1 MTAPLPLNRRRPERQ
16 DILAAATT
24 LGVLGG
30 GPRSTAH
37 VLALMC
43 NSEITSREVEKVF
56 EGQPALAAR
65 VLRVANSPYYGQ
77 ARSVTT
83 VGRAITILGLN
94 AVRGIAAA
102 ACMERAV
109 VSVGKVG
116 LVDPDALLMHSL
128 ATAVAA
134 EVLASRRF
142 PELMAE
148 AFIAGLLHN
157 LGVAVQLRVDASG
170 VESMLKALSLDSNQP
185 IRSLEAD
192 HAALF
197 HEECVAV
204 IFEVWQLPGLLID
217 AVRHHHDP
225 SNAPP
230 QHRDLASIIHVGSHL
245 ARACGHTFSLEPA
258 ADDGVAQQCD
268 VWGLSLEDLSQ
279 AIPAIQNRIQ
289 QIRRV
294 F

>member
-1 MTAPLPLNRRRPERQ
+1 M
-16 DILAAATT
+16 AAATT
-24 LGVLGG
+24 LGILGG
-30 GPRSTAH
+30 GAQSTAH
-37 VLALMC
+37 VLVMMC
-43 NSEITSREVEKVF
+43 NSEITSREVQKVF

-83 VGRAITILGLN
+83 VSRAITILGLN

-109 VSVGKVG
+109 VSVGAAGPVNT
-116 LVDPDALLMHSL
+116 DALLMHSL

-134 EVLASRRF
+134 EVLAALRF
-142 PELMAE
+142 PELVSE

-157 LGVAVQLRVDASG
+157 LGVAVQLRVDPAG
-170 VESMLKALSLDSNQP
+170 VESMVQALNVDAGRG

-192 HAALF
+192 HSALF

-204 IFEVWQLPGLLID
+204 IFEVWQLPDMLID
-217 AVRHHHDP
+217 AVRHHHEP
-225 SNAPP
+225 SNAPSK
-230 QHRDLASIIHVGSHL
+230 HRDLAAIIHVGSHL
-245 ARACGHTFSLEPA
+245 ARTCGHTFSLEPA
-258 ADDGVAQQCD
+258 TCEGIAERCEA
-268 VWGLSLEDLSQ
+268 WRLSPDDLSQ
-279 AIPAIQNRIQ
+279 AIPAIQDRIQ